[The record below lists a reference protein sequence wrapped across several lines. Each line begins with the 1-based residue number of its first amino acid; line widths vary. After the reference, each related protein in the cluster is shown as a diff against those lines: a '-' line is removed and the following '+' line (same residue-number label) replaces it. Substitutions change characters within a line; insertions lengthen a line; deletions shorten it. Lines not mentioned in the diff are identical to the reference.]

1 MTSSR
6 DPSHR
11 PPKKTPKPASI
22 RTTPA
27 ATAASE
33 HTTDKHAYQEKK
45 AFYGGLLTIYG
56 RKPVLEALQDAELP
70 VHCLHVA
77 DSNKPGGI
85 LRDIEELAA
94 RRQVPIRYHSKM
106 ELSRISKNSREDQGV
121 AVDLQLP
128 HYRRLEQFLQQCR
141 PSAATRVLAVDR
153 ITNPQNLGML
163 IRSACA
169 GGVAAVLI
177 PDKGSAPLSPLVIKA
192 SAGSLFKCPIVRCGD
207 LAEALVAL
215 QRHGLQVG
223 ILSSHASQNLFELE
237 KDRARVYVL
246 GNETDGVSRE
256 IMDIADLH
264 IGIPM
269 ANGVESLN
277 VAVTGALLA
286 YYG

>member
-1 MTSSR
+1 VTPSNTPSSR
-6 DPSHR
+6 SDKAQR
-11 PPKKTPKPASI
+11 PDQSQRAEN
-22 RTTPA
+22 A
-27 ATAASE
+27 AYA
-33 HTTDKHAYQEKK
+33 EKK

-56 RKPVLEALQDAELP
+56 RKPVLEALQDPSLP
-70 VHCLHVA
+70 IHCLHVA

-94 RRQVPIRYHSKM
+94 RRNVTIKHHSKV

-121 AVDLQLP
+121 AIDLQLP
-128 HYRRLEQFLQQCR
+128 RYQRLEQFLQSWQPASNAR
-141 PSAATRVLAVDR
+141 LLAVDR

-192 SAGSLFKCPIVRCGD
+192 SAGSLFKCPILRCGE
-207 LAEALVAL
+207 LAEALTLL
-215 QRHGLQVG
+215 QQHGMQVG
-223 ILSSHASQNLFELE
+223 VLSSHASENLFALP

-246 GNETDGVSRE
+246 GNETEGVSE
-256 IMDIADLH
+256 QIMEIADLK
-264 IGIPM
+264 ISIPM
-269 ANGVESLN
+269 ANAVESLN
-277 VAVTGALLA
+277 VAVTAALLA

>member
-1 MTSSR
+1 MTSSQ
-6 DPSHR
+6 DPD
-11 PPKKTPKPASI
+11 AS
-22 RTTPA
+22 
-27 ATAASE
+27 TAGPG
-33 HTTDKHAYQEKK
+33 TDSAGYREKK

-70 VHCLHVA
+70 LHCLHLA

-85 LRDIEELAA
+85 LREIEELAN
-94 RRQVPIRYHSKM
+94 RRGVAIRHHSKL

-121 AVDLQLP
+121 AIDLQLP
-128 HYRRLEQFLQQCR
+128 RYRRLEQFLREC
-141 PSAATRVLAVDR
+141 PAEPGMRVLAVDR
-153 ITNPQNLGML
+153 VTNPQNLGML

-177 PDKGSAPLSPLVIKA
+177 PDRGSAPLSPLVIKA

-207 LAEALVAL
+207 LGEALGAL

-223 ILSSHASQNLFELE
+223 VLSSHASRNLFELPR
-237 KDRARVYVL
+237 DAARVYVL
-246 GNETDGVSRE
+246 GNETEGVARD
-256 IMDIADLH
+256 IMAMADLQ

-277 VAVTGALLA
+277 VAVTAALLA

>member
-6 DPSHR
+6 IPSNH
-11 PPKKTPKPASI
+11 SSN
-22 RTTPA
+22 TPA
-27 ATAASE
+27 AAKKPSDRGS
-33 HTTDKHAYQEKK
+33 DKPAYQEKK

-56 RKPVLEALQDAELP
+56 RKPVLEALQDGELP
-70 VHCLHVA
+70 IHCLHLA

-85 LRDIEELAA
+85 LRDIEELAT
-94 RRQVPIRYHSKM
+94 RRQVTIKYHSKI

-128 HYRRLEQFLQQCR
+128 HYRRLEQFLQECQ
-141 PSAATRVLAVDR
+141 PTAATRVLAVDR

-169 GGVAAVLI
+169 GGAAAVLI

-207 LAEALVAL
+207 LSEALGAL

-223 ILSSHASQNLFELE
+223 VLSSHASQNLFELP

-277 VAVTGALLA
+277 VAVTAALLA

>member
-1 MTSSR
+1 MTSS
-6 DPSHR
+6 PSSDDR
-11 PPKKTPKPASI
+11 P
-22 RTTPA
+22 
-27 ATAASE
+27 
-33 HTTDKHAYQEKK
+33 AYREKK
-45 AFYGGLLTIYG
+45 AFFDGLLTIYG

-70 VHCLHVA
+70 IHCLHLA

-94 RRQVPIRYHSKM
+94 RRGVPVKYHGKL

-121 AVDLQLP
+121 AIDLRLP
-128 HYRRLEQFLQQCR
+128 RYRRLEQFLADCQ
-141 PSAATRVLAVDR
+141 PAAGMRVLAVDR
-153 ITNPQNLGML
+153 VTNPQNLGML

-207 LAEALVAL
+207 LAAALAAL
-215 QRHGLQVG
+215 QRHGFEVG
-223 ILSSHASQNLFELE
+223 VLSSHASRNLFELPR
-237 KDRARVYVL
+237 DAARVYVL
-246 GNETDGVSRE
+246 GNETEGVARD
-256 IMDIADLH
+256 IMELADLQ
-264 IGIPM
+264 IAIPM

-277 VAVTGALLA
+277 VAVTAALLA